1 LIAHDHATGKVRGL
15 LCSACNHAL
24 GQFKDNKAALFR
36 AKEYL
41 IQWRPKNLDPNQTQL
56 IKRA

>member
-1 LIAHDHATGKVRGL
+1 MIAHDHATGKVRGL

-41 IQWRPKNLDPNQTQL
+41 IQ
-56 IKRA
+56 